1 MTHRLHRFVVGL
13 SLALA
18 LATGASAR
26 LLDNNDARTATP
38 AGTIISN
45 QAEATYA
52 DDTGTGYATVSPAIT
67 ITILQV
73 NALTVAPDET
83 APSATVGPHDHITR
97 IFTVCNTGN
106 TTDLYTITRA
116 DSTAPAVIAG
126 LYFDNDASGTVTNA
140 DALITLN
147 TTMSGRVAPGACINV
162 LAVADTNDFPAN
174 SLLTITLTARSNVAG
189 GVNGL
194 AQDDGTIIN
203 AVGAGAR
210 LTSPVD
216 SELAPLK
223 LVENQA
229 RVTSAPGQ
237 TLNYS
242 ISFRNSGDVT
252 ARRVVINDEL
262 PAGLAY
268 VAGSLRLGDRGLT
281 DQADADEGRA
291 LPPRQLEIILNEVAP
306 AEVVRVTFQARVTG
320 QIPAGTGAINN
331 ASISAENAPAR
342 RTTDT
347 VAIVDPFGTVYA
359 GRSGG
364 ALTINGAQVTLV
376 TDEKATAPL
385 STVPDIGFTP
395 NTRNENP
402 FITQAGGHFNFVL
415 TPAQLGVVQQPVRYF
430 LHVTAQGYRSR
441 LLELSVQPASVGLY
455 NTQVRARD
463 GQPIAQAGSFD
474 LTEQPIDLTNLAAL
488 VFNVPLFENT
498 ALEVSKT
505 ADQQRAEIG
514 DVVTYRVEVH
524 NPTAGAVNDVIVR
537 DTLPASFHYAQGTA
551 LVENGGPAQSITPEI
566 DGNTLTFHLGS
577 LSAGG
582 RAALTYRVRIGVNAR
597 EGENIN
603 SAVVEGMLPLG
614 ERVTTAPAHA
624 SIMVG
629 KGIFSTRQI
638 IIGRVFADAN
648 GNGAFDAGE
657 LGVADVRLYLP
668 NGQSIITDKNGM
680 YNVPAV
686 NDGAIVIAL
695 DPTTLPDGFA
705 LADADTRDGRS
716 WTRLLRTP
724 LGGGG
729 LLHQNFALRPPAKR
743 ADDKQSAGPSTPGA
757 QAQTEATRNAA
768 QLHAP
773 QAQTSAVEPTHTSSS
788 QQPNFV
794 AAVESNDNVHSI
806 KTSAPAGPTANANAP
821 VSAPGA
827 PDAPLA
833 PGTYEVESKESFA
846 PVAPGAVLLVSPAAE
861 EVIGTTALNLEAR
874 VAEDWTVAVEVERT
888 RVSDASIGETRVDHK
903 NKTTTYSFVGLNLR
917 PGPNRL
923 KITPVSPEG
932 VAGQPVERVV
942 YGRGPAVR
950 LVVAA
955 DRKELQADG
964 RDATLVRVRAFD
976 AWNHPAADA
985 PISLDV
991 SAGRLL
997 PILETR
1003 NVNGASGEP
1012 LHVSSRDVPNLN
1024 GATEQIAARSRQQF
1038 ISLAGGEAVIK
1049 LIADNA
1055 AGAAELHASAGTIE
1069 AQGEVRFTPELRPT
1083 LLVGLAEMSVGRA
1096 APENE
1101 LRGTN
1106 ETVRSHVEL
1115 FYRGQVFGQN
1125 LLTFAYDSQRALN
1138 RTTGRDRLFQLDP
1151 LERAYPLFGDTSTR
1165 YEDAQSNSKVYARLD
1180 RARSYA
1186 MFGDFDTEQSDLG
1199 LTGYGR
1205 RLTGVKVHVE
1215 NERGDFI
1222 AVTGARP
1229 DTAFTR
1235 DVFAAGRLGLIPL
1248 THNDILPGSELV
1260 TLEVRDRRNPEVI
1273 ISRETL
1279 IRSVDYNLDATT
1291 GVLFMLRP
1299 ISAFD
1304 YALNL
1309 VQIVITYEHRAT
1321 GTSSAVYTA
1330 RGVKHL
1336 ARTGTKFGF
1345 SFVDQQQDQTGS
1357 YVLSGLDGEQKLPH
1371 GGRLQFAWA
1380 KSQGHVTTS
1389 GNLFAGGDD
1398 THDGNAYRLELLQP
1412 FGFKEGVLRA
1422 SYTRAD
1428 EGFLNPFG
1436 ATVTPGA
1443 QRATISTEIKLRPR
1457 SLVRLGFTDER
1468 NHTAN
1473 VNNERA
1479 TASLLWTET
1488 VTDRIHATFGYDFR
1502 NFTDTLNSK
1511 RTDSNLLSVGVEWQA
1526 TDKLQVAA
1534 KREQNLG
1541 DADPTYPDQTTLAAT
1556 YQWNSWARLFFTQR
1570 LAAAPI
1576 VPISD
1581 AGTTGFA
1588 GTGSRRETAF
1598 GIETTLPHNTALS
1611 GRYQLE
1617 NGANGT
1623 DSFAVIGLQNRL
1635 PVNKQ
1640 LAFDFSFERGFHMAG
1655 TGQSFTGGGF
1665 GVSYLPN
1672 KDLRTAAR
1680 YELREQAGG
1689 IGQLFTM
1696 GAAGRINEGLTTLA
1710 RFQWSHADLQ
1720 GHATTSLNGTAA
1732 VAFRP
1737 VESDNKGLLLSY
1749 THRAL
1754 TQSGVGIKGLT
1765 TDRADVISSDG
1776 YWQPQKRTELFG
1788 RFALKFGS
1796 NGRDGLIS
1804 TSALTYMAQLR
1815 AARRIRRSLDAA
1827 VEYRF
1832 MAQPATQTRR
1842 TSTGVELGYW
1852 MFADIRFGVGYNF
1865 TTATDPGDELL
1876 LTKPRGFYFTIST
1889 KLSNLFDLFGTAQ
1902 AGLVPS
1908 DQTSTPPADAQP
1920 KPRPGAGTQ
1929 PTQPSNTPAGT
1940 GGTHP

>member
-1 MTHRLHRFVVGL
+1 MTHCLHRFVVGL

-18 LATGASAR
+18 LATVAGAGQLA
-26 LLDNNDARTATP
+26 DNDPRTP
-38 AGTIISN
+38 AGTSISN

-52 DDTGTGYATVSPAIT
+52 DDTGTGFATVSDTVT
-67 ITILQV
+67 ITILQI

-83 APSATVGPHDHITR
+83 APSANTGPRDHITR
-97 IFTVCNTGN
+97 RFTVCNTGN
-106 TTDLYTITRA
+106 STDLYTITRA
-116 DSTAPAVIAG
+116 DITAPATFAN
-126 LYFDNDASGTVTNA
+126 LYFDTDASGTVTNA

-147 TTMSGRVAPGACINV
+147 TTMSGRVAPGACLNV
-162 LAVADTNDFPAN
+162 LAVIDTNDFPAN
-174 SLLTITLTARSNVAG
+174 SLLTIGLTARSNVAG

-216 SELAPLK
+216 GELPPMK

-237 TLNYS
+237 TLNYA

-252 ARRVVINDEL
+252 ARRVVVSDEL

-281 DQADADEGRA
+281 DQDDADEGHA
-291 LPPRQLEIILNEVAP
+291 LPPRQLEIRLPEVAP
-306 AEVVRVTFQARVTG
+306 AEIVRVTFQARVTG
-320 QIPAGTGAINN
+320 QIPAGTGAIN
-331 ASISAENAPAR
+331 SATIGADNAPPR
-342 RTTDT
+342 RSTDT

-376 TDEKATAPL
+376 TDEQA
-385 STVPDIGFTP
+385 TVPLNTASDIGFTP
-395 NTRNENP
+395 NARNENP

-415 TPAQLGVVQQPVRYF
+415 TPAQLGVAQQPVRYF
-430 LHVTAQGYRSR
+430 LHVAAPGYRSR

-455 NTQVRARD
+455 NTRVRALD
-463 GQPIAQAGSFD
+463 GQPIAQAGGFD
-474 LTEQPIDLTNLAAL
+474 LTEQPIDLSNLAAL

-514 DVVTYRVEVH
+514 DVITYRVEVH

-537 DTLPASFHYAQGTA
+537 DTLPASFHFAQGTA
-551 LVENGGPAQSITPEI
+551 LVEQGGPAQSITPEI
-566 DGNTLTFHLGS
+566 DGNTLTFHLGA

-603 SAVVEGMLPLG
+603 SAVVAGVLLPG

-624 SIMVG
+624 SIIVG

-657 LGVADVRLYLP
+657 RGVADVRLYLP

-695 DPTTLPDGFA
+695 DPTTLPVGFA
-705 LADADTRDGRS
+705 LTDADTRDGRS

-729 LLHQNFALRPPAKR
+729 MLHQNFALRPPAKR
-743 ADDKQSAGPSTPGA
+743 DDDKQTDGAATPGP
-757 QAQTEATRNAA
+757 QAQTEATSNAA
-768 QLHAP
+768 QLHASP
-773 QAQTSAVEPTHTSSS
+773 AQTAAVKQARPLSSP
-788 QQPNFV
+788 QPNFV
-794 AAVESNDNVHSI
+794 AAVDNNDNVRAS
-806 KTSAPAGPTANANAP
+806 KTSAPDPTTAKVPATAP
-821 VSAPGA
+821 VPALGA
-827 PDAPLA
+827 NDALLA

-846 PVAPGAVLLVSPAAE
+846 PVVPGAVLLVSPAAE

-888 RVSDASIGETRVDHK
+888 RVSAASIGETRVDHK

-923 KITPVSPEG
+923 QITPVSPEG
-932 VAGQPVERVV
+932 VAGQPIERIV

-985 PISLDV
+985 PISV
-991 SAGRLL
+991 EASAGRLL
-997 PILETR
+997 PIFEPRKLD
-1003 NVNGASGEP
+1003 GASGDT
-1012 LHVSSRDVPNLN
+1012 LHVSARDVPNLN
-1024 GATEQIAARSRQQF
+1024 SASEQSAAATRQQF
-1038 ISLAGGEAVIK
+1038 ISLAGGEAVVK
-1049 LIADNA
+1049 LIAASA

-1115 FYRGQVFGQN
+1115 FYRGQVFGRN

-1138 RTTGRDRLFQLDP
+1138 RTAGRDRLFQLDP

-1205 RLTGVKVHVE
+1205 RLTGGKVHVE
-1215 NERGDFI
+1215 NEGGDFI

-1279 IRSVDYNLDATT
+1279 LRSVDYNLDATT
-1291 GVLFMLRP
+1291 GLLFMLRP

-1321 GTSSAVYTA
+1321 GASSAIYTA
-1330 RGVKHL
+1330 RGVKHI
-1336 ARTGTKFGF
+1336 ARTGTRLGF
-1345 SFVDQQQDQTGS
+1345 SLVDQQQDQLGS
-1357 YVLSGLDGEQKLPH
+1357 YLLGGLDGEQKLPH

-1380 KSQGHVTTS
+1380 KSQGHVATS
-1389 GNLFAGGDD
+1389 GNLFANGDD

-1412 FGFKEGVLRA
+1412 LGFKEGVLRA
-1422 SYTRAD
+1422 SYARAD

-1443 QRATISTEIKLRPR
+1443 QRANISTEFKLRPR

-1473 VNNERA
+1473 VSNERA

-1488 VTDRIHATFGYDFR
+1488 ITDRIHATFGYDFR

-1511 RTDSNLLSVGVEWQA
+1511 RTASNLLSVGVEWQA

-1588 GTGSRRETAF
+1588 GTGARRETAF
-1598 GIETTLPHNTALS
+1598 GIETKLAHNTALS

-1635 PVNKQ
+1635 PLNKQ
-1640 LAFDFSFERGFHMAG
+1640 LALDFSFERGFHMAG
-1655 TGQSFTGGGF
+1655 AGESFTGGAF
-1665 GVSYLPN
+1665 GLSYLPN

-1689 IGQLFTM
+1689 MSQLFTI

-1720 GHATTSLNGTAA
+1720 GRATTSLTGTAA
-1732 VAFRP
+1732 VALRP
-1737 VESDNKGLLLSY
+1737 VESDNKGLLFSY

-1754 TQSGVGIKGLT
+1754 TQSGVGLKGLT
-1765 TDRADVISSDG
+1765 TDRGDVISSDG
-1776 YWQPQKRTELFG
+1776 YWQPQQRTELFG

-1796 NGRDGLIS
+1796 NGREGLIS

-1827 VEYRF
+1827 FEYRF
-1832 MAQPATQTRR
+1832 TAQPATRTRR

-1865 TTATDPGDELL
+1865 TTAVDPGDELL

-1889 KLSNLFDLFGTAQ
+1889 KLSNIFDLFGTAQ

-1908 DQTSTPPADAQP
+1908 DQTSAPPADAQQL
-1920 KPRPGAGTQ
+1920 KPRPDASTQ
-1929 PTQPSNTPAGT
+1929 APQPAGT
-1940 GGTHP
+1940 GGSHP